1 MIENIPEEK
10 DSQNQSDKSEKSD
23 SSDLEEL
30 SDDSA
35 ASENINSESPFE
47 FEESSELTDSPAQ
60 TDSLEEFPPSSE
72 PPVEHSQPPKPENS
86 FYPEND
92 EMQEDFLPEQ
102 IAPPVRKSPARPLRQ
117 MPVYNQEDLKQPD
130 YYNQNYAVPDYPSAE
145 NYPPSSDR
153 GQPVYGN
160 YEPVRN
166 AEPSIS
172 QSDVLKLMQQMAKV
186 QSEAERAISAA
197 NKAWMAAEY
206 AADSAQIA
214 RQSENSLTEKAT
226 DAVKNAAEKIRMQT
240 EELAKEAANKA
251 LAQKIGEIDTILPK
265 FEQLL
270 EDKKDFPKENEL
282 EVQKAIELFK
292 SFKSLGESLP
302 DNSRKDFM
310 QSKSRIKM
318 DYIIDRLS
326 GNEGL
331 LKISQRL
338 RDSGAVIDYVREAEV
353 PLNYKGKRLCSD
365 VLTNMKHFVCDLD
378 DKDLSVGLNNIVSD
392 VIKKLSHT

>member
-1 MIENIPEEK
+1 MNEDLQPQNTQNEELEKEEQVENSENQNESLIDEEASSTDSDLWKSESWNPDSIVEENEDPFEILDGNDESIFVGDSNSDDENTLLDEDDEELKPSVPPLESLANPENYPQNQKSDSSESESNSGFDEGGFPGSDFNDANDSKNSLLDDEDLIENIPEEK

-30 SDDSA
+30 SEDSA

-172 QSDVLKLMQQMAKV
+172 QSDALKLMQQMAKV
-186 QSEAERAISAA
+186 QSEAERAILAA

-214 RQSENSLTEKAT
+214 R
-226 DAVKNAAEKIRMQT
+226 
-240 EELAKEAANKA
+240 
-251 LAQKIGEIDTILPK
+251 
-265 FEQLL
+265 
-270 EDKKDFPKENEL
+270 
-282 EVQKAIELFK
+282 
-292 SFKSLGESLP
+292 
-302 DNSRKDFM
+302 
-310 QSKSRIKM
+310 
-318 DYIIDRLS
+318 
-326 GNEGL
+326 
-331 LKISQRL
+331 
-338 RDSGAVIDYVREAEV
+338 
-353 PLNYKGKRLCSD
+353 
-365 VLTNMKHFVCDLD
+365 
-378 DKDLSVGLNNIVSD
+378 
-392 VIKKLSHT
+392 